1 MSARQASKLAFFV
14 PAVVCMAVAVSLLVP
29 MSRRLGADM
38 YWTPNENAPT
48 LDEVQDRV
56 EVYLDGELI
65 QRRAESGELQ
75 LQDRDVASADLTVRL
90 NNVDRVER
98 AQQLIAA
105 ATGGAGLALLVAGLL
120 LPGLSARRAER
131 R

>member
-14 PAVVCMAVAVSLLVP
+14 PAVVCLAVAVSLLVP

-38 YWTPNENAPT
+38 YWTPSENAPR
-48 LDEVQDRV
+48 LDDVQDRV
-56 EVYLDGELI
+56 EIYLDGELI
-65 QRRAESGELQ
+65 QRRAESGELR
-75 LQDRDVASADLTVRL
+75 LQEQDVGSADLTVRL

-105 ATGGAGLALLVAGLL
+105 ATGGAGLALLIAGML
-120 LPGLSARRAER
+120 LPRASTRRTER
-131 R
+131 S

>member
-14 PAVVCMAVAVSLLVP
+14 PAVVCLAVAVSLLVP

-38 YWTPNENAPT
+38 YWTPSENAPR
-48 LDEVQDRV
+48 LDDVRDRV
-56 EVYLDGELI
+56 EIYLDGELI
-65 QRRAESGELQ
+65 QRRAESGELR
-75 LQDRDVASADLTVRL
+75 LQEQDVGSADLTVRL

-105 ATGGAGLALLVAGLL
+105 ATGGAGLALLIAGML
-120 LPGLSARRAER
+120 LPRASTRRTER
-131 R
+131 S